1 MWRPEKNRVDT
12 ISQKRRKGRDFWELL
27 LALAGIDGRGI
38 VLSCR
43 GFALTAIIRTARSA
57 NMASMIVFFMFMFM
71 FLGTI
76 FFPTEVMP
84 DFLRAVSNALPST
97 NLNDAF
103 SGIMIMGAGIRDVWH
118 DLLIVGGWF
127 IGSLVIAVRLFRW
140 E

>member
-1 MWRPEKNRVDT
+1 
-12 ISQKRRKGRDFWELL
+12 
-27 LALAGIDGRGI
+27 

-57 NMASMIVFFMFMFM
+57 NMASMIIFFMFM
-71 FLGTI
+71 FLGAI

-84 DFLRAVSNALPST
+84 DSLRAVSNALPST

-103 SGIMIMGAGIRDVWH
+103 RGIMIMGAGISDVWH

>member
-12 ISQKRRKGRDFWELL
+12 ISQKRRKDRDFRKLL

-38 VLSCR
+38 VLSYR
-43 GFALTAIIRTARSA
+43 GFAFTAIIRTARSA
-57 NMASMIVFFMFMFM
+57 NMVSMIVFFMFMF
-71 FLGTI
+71 LGAT

-103 SGIMIMGAGIRDVWH
+103 RGIMIMGAGISDVWH

-140 E
+140 Q

>member
-1 MWRPEKNRVDT
+1 MGRPEKNRVDT
-12 ISQKRRKGRDFWELL
+12 ISQKRRKSRDFWKLL

-57 NMASMIVFFMFMFM
+57 NMVSMIVFFMFMFMFM

-84 DFLRAVSNALPST
+84 DSLRAVSNALPSMPP
-97 NLNDAF
+97 
-103 SGIMIMGAGIRDVWH
+103 SAG
-118 DLLIVGGWF
+118 L
-127 IGSLVIAVRLFRW
+127 
-140 E
+140 